1 MNPPSVRLVDT
12 EENVIAACEAA
23 GHREFVRYTPALN
36 RDAIKADPDGAAGIA
51 GLRIGQSEAFVVVP
65 FEAELAEVAA

>member
-1 MNPPSVRLVDT
+1 MTNEETPGNVMQKDNVGAFGIPVDRRVRRLQRKL
-12 EENVIAACEAA
+12 EKRN
-23 GHREFVRYTPALN
+23 
-36 RDAIKADPDGAAGIA
+36 AGIA